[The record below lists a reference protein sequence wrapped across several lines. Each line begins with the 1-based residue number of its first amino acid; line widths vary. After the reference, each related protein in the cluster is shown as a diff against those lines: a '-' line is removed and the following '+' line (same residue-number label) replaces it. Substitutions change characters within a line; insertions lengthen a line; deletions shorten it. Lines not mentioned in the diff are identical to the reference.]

1 MRRSQGDS
9 ILMGMDFVFTVE
21 VVGIAMGVIGLIVT
35 VVVCALPT
43 WIVTTIIQ
51 ANVANTEVVTYGLWM
66 SCVAQG
72 TGKTQCEVY
81 NSMWDFPQCIQPVRA
96 MLLTAIILGVLGVT
110 ISMVGAK
117 CTYCIKDET
126 SQTNLIIIAG
136 ILFILAGIL
145 ILSTLFMVTITV
157 QINCFIQSKGNFE
170 LGNSLYFGWV
180 AAALL
185 LIGGF
190 ILCINVGVFGWMMG
204 IFGWIFSLIPCGI
217 SVLFILDSNRDAWML
232 LMTTSISSILGAL
245 GVMGSILGTRCCNC
259 IKSNRTRVKARFIV
273 GIFFILAGILQFT
286 TVFLNYYL
294 THNFPGYWWGILIS
308 FSENSRWAT
317 SMLLIGGT
325 ILCCSTLK
333 KPDSTTT
340 KSITH

>member
-1 MRRSQGDS
+1 
-9 ILMGMDFVFTVE
+9 MGMDFVFTVE
-21 VVGIAMGVIGLIVT
+21 VVGIALGVIGLILT
-35 VVVCALPT
+35 IVVCALPT
-43 WIVTTIIQ
+43 WIEITIIEANVTT
-51 ANVANTEVVTYGLWM
+51 TEVVTYGLWM
-66 SCVAQG
+66 SCVAQDMG
-72 TGKTQCEVY
+72 QTQCEVY
-81 NSMWDFPQCIQPVRA
+81 NSIFDPARA
-96 MLLTAIILGVLGVT
+96 MFPTAIILGVLGVT

-117 CTYCIKDET
+117 CTNCIKDET
-126 SQTNLIIIAG
+126 SQTKLIIIAG
-136 ILFILAGIL
+136 IVFILAGIL
-145 ILSTLFMVTITV
+145 ILITLFMVTITV
-157 QINCFIQSKGNFE
+157 QINYFIQSKGNFE

-185 LIGGF
+185 LIAGF

-204 IFGWIFSLIPCGI
+204 IFGWIVSLVPCCI
-217 SVLFILDSNRDAWML
+217 YVLLRLDFYRDTWML

-245 GVMGSILGTRCCNC
+245 GVMGSIFGTRCCNC

-294 THNFPGYWWGILIS
+294 SPKFPEYWSRGLIY
-308 FSENSRWAT
+308 FAEHSRWAA

-333 KPDSTTT
+333 KKPDSTTT
-340 KSITH
+340 KSISH

>member
-1 MRRSQGDS
+1 
-9 ILMGMDFVFTVE
+9 MGMDFVFTVE
-21 VVGIAMGVIGLIVT
+21 VVGIALGVIGLILT
-35 VVVCALPT
+35 IVVCALPT
-43 WIVTTIIQ
+43 WIEITIIEANVTT
-51 ANVANTEVVTYGLWM
+51 TEVVTYGLWM

-72 TGKTQCEVY
+72 TGQTQCEVY
-81 NSMWDFPQCIQPVRA
+81 NSMWYPARA
-96 MLLTAIILGVLGVT
+96 MFPTAIILGVLGVT
-110 ISMVGAK
+110 ISMVVAK
-117 CTYCIKDET
+117 CTNCIKDET
-126 SQTNLIIIAG
+126 SQTKLIIIAG
-136 ILFILAGIL
+136 IIFILAGIL
-145 ILSTLFMVTITV
+145 ILITLFMVTITV
-157 QINCFIQSKGNFE
+157 QINYFTQSKGNFE

-204 IFGWIFSLIPCGI
+204 IFGWIVSLVPCCI
-217 SVLFILDSNRDAWML
+217 SVLFILDPYRDTWTF

-245 GVMGSILGTRCCNC
+245 GVMGSIFGTRCCNC

-294 THNFPGYWWGILIS
+294 THTFPEYRRGFLI
-308 FSENSRWAT
+308 FFAEHSRWAG

-333 KPDSTTT
+333 KKPDSTTT
-340 KSITH
+340 KSISH